1 MSEETFSSL
10 TLRLLTKLLM
20 FTSGPINCELFCGDW
35 GRIFLE
41 SRWNLQKQRNSV
53 LTWTA
58 WGVYGFMGLCEFV
71 SLSALLR
78 ACCPFIQ
85 ITNEDIKQAEAC
97 TDPWPTPQVT
107 GFWLAL
113 PFGFGHSRVFNPH
126 HLSSSHPVA
135 SSASPWE
142 CYGRQYWTPF
152 WRKSKQNPLLSLPKR
167 EKGLSENLC
176 LSLWG
181 KQIHQISW
189 FMVCN

>member
-85 ITNEDIKQAEAC
+85 ITNEDIKQGWSLYWSLAYTTGYWLLTSTALWV
-97 TDPWPTPQVT
+97 WPFKSFQSTSPVIQPPC
-107 GFWLAL
+107 GF
-113 PFGFGHSRVFNPH
+113 V
-126 HLSSSHPVA
+126 
-135 SSASPWE
+135 
-142 CYGRQYWTPF
+142 
-152 WRKSKQNPLLSLPKR
+152 SLPMRMLWKTVLKAFLK
-167 EKGLSENLC
+167 EK
-176 LSLWG
+176 
-181 KQIHQISW
+181 
-189 FMVCN
+189 